1 MLGSVKEGEKHT
13 RANQSQNQWP
23 LSTWAVD
30 SLTKRN
36 DGGAKFNKEL
46 DLKNEQ
52 TEMNNI
58 VTEMKKYTR
67 RNQYQD
73 KWGRK
78 VNKWVGRQIDGNH
91 YGRIEERKK
100 NEKKWGQSK
109 RH

>member
-67 RNQYQD
+67 RNQYQNNWD
-73 KWGRK
+73 RRM
-78 VNKWVGRQIDGNH
+78 NKWTRRQSGGNH
-91 YGRIEERKK
+91 FHRTE
-100 NEKKWGQSK
+100 
-109 RH
+109 